1 MLMTTAVR
9 SVMSTSASG
18 SRAPGAGKSLEVL
31 RCESITASYGRI
43 RVVFDVSF
51 AIAGGECLTVL
62 GANGAGKTSLL
73 GAISGT
79 VRGTGQMLYRG
90 TDIAG
95 MPAHRRAKAGLS

>member
-1 MLMTTAVR
+1 MTTAVR
-9 SVMSTSASG
+9 SVMSAPAFG
-18 SRAPGAGKSLEVL
+18 SRAPSAEQSQEVL
-31 RCESITASYGRI
+31 SCESVTASYGRI

-90 TDIAG
+90 TDITG
-95 MPAHRRAKAGLS
+95 MPAHRRAV